1 MHRITDKQK
10 SRCAITLEI
19 TDDNERACI
28 QVTLFNSTVST
39 VLNQQFQLVAF
50 NGGKK
55 T

>member
-19 TDDNERACI
+19 TDDSERACI
-28 QVTLFNSTVST
+28 QVTLFNSTLST
-39 VLNQQFQLVAF
+39 VLKKQFQLVAF
-50 NGGKK
+50 SGGKN